1 MKRFVSIFIFAF
13 LLFPMVVFA
22 QNVEIKEVK
31 MVEKSENAEIVAN
44 PKVNELAI
52 DFNIKLNALN
62 DYVKYKVILNNK
74 DDVDYI
80 ISKSDFEDNEYISYD
95 IESDNLEKL
104 EAKKEKVIY
113 LTIKY
118 EKRYRRKFF

>member
-1 MKRFVSIFIFAF
+1 MSIHFIFAF

-52 DFNIKLNALN
+52 DFNIKLNVLN

-74 DDVDYI
+74 DDIDYI
-80 ISKSDFEDNEYISYD
+80 AVGEKYKNLKLVTDEYLNTVLR
-95 IESDNLEKL
+95 E
-104 EAKKEKVIY
+104 
-113 LTIKY
+113 IKG
-118 EKRYRRKFF
+118 RA